1 MHMKRYSTTVI
12 MHIVAIAAFAV
23 GCFQAFLLGMP
34 FTGVLLLI
42 FLIGFGFSLYRLQMI
57 QVRLMQ
63 QLARNIRCSDTS
75 INFVSGYRNSQME
88 EMVQELREA
97 MRIYRMRTMEA
108 NEMESWQKLIR
119 VMGHEIMNSITPIIS
134 LSETLGSRAVDERS
148 YAYMQQGV
156 QIIHKRSKGLLEF
169 VENYRRLTRIP
180 LPKKEKVEL
189 GTLLSDLKNLFPDN
203 FIHILPPS
211 TEIYLQADRVQIEQ
225 VLINLVRN
233 AREACNAVEWD
244 ERNCNPGGG
253 DSAVCP
259 NAAAV
264 DGAGSGAGSGV
275 DAGAG
280 SGAGSGGDSGADS
293 GVGSGAGCIGP
304 RIEVSVFH
312 YPEWRVALSVADNGE
327 GILPDVLDK
336 IFVPFFTTKE
346 GGSGIGLS
354 LCRQIMH
361 LHGGSITATSTPG
374 NGTCFTLL
382 FP

>member
-42 FLIGFGFSLYRLQMI
+42 FLIGFGVSLYRLQMI

-134 LSETLGSRAVDERS
+134 LSETLGSRAVDEKS
-148 YAYMQQGV
+148 YTYMQHGV

-189 GTLLSDLKNLFPDN
+189 GTLLRDLKNLFPDN

-211 TEIYLQADRVQIEQ
+211 SEIYLQADRVQIEQ

-244 ERNCNPGGG
+244 E
-253 DSAVCP
+253 
-259 NAAAV
+259 
-264 DGAGSGAGSGV
+264 
-275 DAGAG
+275 
-280 SGAGSGGDSGADS
+280 
-293 GVGSGAGCIGP
+293 CIGP

-312 YPEWRVALSVADNGE
+312 HPEWRVAISVADNGE
-327 GILPDVLDK
+327 GILPEVLDK

-374 NGTCFTLL
+374 PGTCFTLL

>member
-1 MHMKRYSTTVI
+1 MHMKRYSTIVI

-34 FTGVLLLI
+34 FTGILLLI

-134 LSETLGSRAVDERS
+134 LSETLGSRTVDEKS

-189 GTLLSDLKNLFPDN
+189 GTLLRDLKNLFPDN

-233 AREACNAVEWD
+233 AREACNAVEWN
-244 ERNCNPGGG
+244 E
-253 DSAVCP
+253 
-259 NAAAV
+259 
-264 DGAGSGAGSGV
+264 
-275 DAGAG
+275 
-280 SGAGSGGDSGADS
+280 
-293 GVGSGAGCIGP
+293 CIGP

-312 YPEWRVALSVADNGE
+312 HPEWRVALSVADNGE
-327 GILPDVLDK
+327 GILPEVLDK

-374 NGTCFTLL
+374 TGTCFTLL

>member
-1 MHMKRYSTTVI
+1 MKRYSTIVI

-42 FLIGFGFSLYRLQMI
+42 FLIGFGYSLYRLQMI

-134 LSETLGSRAVDERS
+134 LSETLGSRTVDEKS

-189 GTLLSDLKNLFPDN
+189 GTLLRDLKNLFPDN

-233 AREACNAVEWD
+233 AREACNAVEWN
-244 ERNCNPGGG
+244 E
-253 DSAVCP
+253 
-259 NAAAV
+259 
-264 DGAGSGAGSGV
+264 
-275 DAGAG
+275 
-280 SGAGSGGDSGADS
+280 
-293 GVGSGAGCIGP
+293 CIGP

-312 YPEWRVALSVADNGE
+312 HPEWRVALSVADNGE
-327 GILPDVLDK
+327 GILPEVLDK

-374 NGTCFTLL
+374 TGTCFTLL

>member
-134 LSETLGSRAVDERS
+134 LSETLGSRAVDEKS

-180 LPKKEKVEL
+180 LPQKEKVEL

-244 ERNCNPGGG
+244 E
-253 DSAVCP
+253 
-259 NAAAV
+259 
-264 DGAGSGAGSGV
+264 
-275 DAGAG
+275 
-280 SGAGSGGDSGADS
+280 
-293 GVGSGAGCIGP
+293 CIGP

-312 YPEWRVALSVADNGE
+312 HPEWRVAISVADNGE
-327 GILPDVLDK
+327 GILPEVLDK

>member
-1 MHMKRYSTTVI
+1 MHMKRYSTIVI

-134 LSETLGSRAVDERS
+134 LSETLGSRTVDEKS

-189 GTLLSDLKNLFPDN
+189 GTLLRDLKNLFPDN

-211 TEIYLQADRVQIEQ
+211 SEIHLQADRVQIEQ

-233 AREACNAVEWD
+233 AREACNAVEWN
-244 ERNCNPGGG
+244 E
-253 DSAVCP
+253 
-259 NAAAV
+259 
-264 DGAGSGAGSGV
+264 
-275 DAGAG
+275 
-280 SGAGSGGDSGADS
+280 
-293 GVGSGAGCIGP
+293 CIGP

-312 YPEWRVALSVADNGE
+312 HPEWRVALSVADNGE
-327 GILPDVLDK
+327 GILPEVLDK

-374 NGTCFTLL
+374 TGTCFTLL

>member
-134 LSETLGSRAVDERS
+134 LSETLGSRTIDEKS

-189 GTLLSDLKNLFPDN
+189 GTLLRDLKNLFPDN

-211 TEIYLQADRVQIEQ
+211 SEIYLQADRVQIEQ

-233 AREACNAVEWD
+233 AREACNAVEWN
-244 ERNCNPGGG
+244 E
-253 DSAVCP
+253 
-259 NAAAV
+259 
-264 DGAGSGAGSGV
+264 
-275 DAGAG
+275 
-280 SGAGSGGDSGADS
+280 
-293 GVGSGAGCIGP
+293 CIGP

-312 YPEWRVALSVADNGE
+312 HPEWRVALSVADNGE
-327 GILPDVLDK
+327 GILPEVLDK

-374 NGTCFTLL
+374 TGTCFILL

>member
-134 LSETLGSRAVDERS
+134 LSETLGSRTVDEKS

-189 GTLLSDLKNLFPDN
+189 GTLLRDLKNLFPDN

-211 TEIYLQADRVQIEQ
+211 SEIYLQADRVQIEQ

-244 ERNCNPGGG
+244 E
-253 DSAVCP
+253 
-259 NAAAV
+259 
-264 DGAGSGAGSGV
+264 
-275 DAGAG
+275 
-280 SGAGSGGDSGADS
+280 
-293 GVGSGAGCIGP
+293 CIGP
-304 RIEVSVFH
+304 QIEVSVSNH
-312 YPEWRVALSVADNGE
+312 PEWRVAISVADNGE
-327 GILPDVLDK
+327 GILPEVLDK

-374 NGTCFTLL
+374 TGTCFTLL

>member
-134 LSETLGSRAVDERS
+134 LSETLGSRTVDEKS

-189 GTLLSDLKNLFPDN
+189 GTLLRDLKNLFPDN

-244 ERNCNPGGG
+244 E
-253 DSAVCP
+253 
-259 NAAAV
+259 
-264 DGAGSGAGSGV
+264 
-275 DAGAG
+275 
-280 SGAGSGGDSGADS
+280 
-293 GVGSGAGCIGP
+293 CIGP
-304 RIEVSVFH
+304 RIEVSVSH
-312 YPEWRVALSVADNGE
+312 HPEWRVAISVADNGE
-327 GILPDVLDK
+327 GILPEVLDK

-374 NGTCFTLL
+374 TGTCFTLL

>member
-1 MHMKRYSTTVI
+1 MHMKRYSTIVI

-34 FTGVLLLI
+34 FTGMLLLI

-134 LSETLGSRAVDERS
+134 LSETLGSRAVDEKS
-148 YAYMQQGV
+148 YTYMQQGV

-189 GTLLSDLKNLFPDN
+189 GTLLMDLKNLFPDN

-211 TEIYLQADRVQIEQ
+211 SEIYLQADRVQIEQ

-244 ERNCNPGGG
+244 E
-253 DSAVCP
+253 
-259 NAAAV
+259 
-264 DGAGSGAGSGV
+264 
-275 DAGAG
+275 
-280 SGAGSGGDSGADS
+280 
-293 GVGSGAGCIGP
+293 CIGP
-304 RIEVSVFH
+304 QIEVSVSNH
-312 YPEWRVALSVADNGE
+312 PEWRVAISVADNGE
-327 GILPDVLDK
+327 GILPEVLDK

-374 NGTCFTLL
+374 TGTCFTLL

>member
-1 MHMKRYSTTVI
+1 MHMKRYSTIVI

-134 LSETLGSRAVDERS
+134 LSETLGSRTVDEKS

-189 GTLLSDLKNLFPDN
+189 GTLLRDLKNLFPDN

-244 ERNCNPGGG
+244 E
-253 DSAVCP
+253 
-259 NAAAV
+259 
-264 DGAGSGAGSGV
+264 
-275 DAGAG
+275 
-280 SGAGSGGDSGADS
+280 
-293 GVGSGAGCIGP
+293 CIGP
-304 RIEVSVFH
+304 RIEVSVSH
-312 YPEWRVALSVADNGE
+312 HPEWRVAISVADNGE
-327 GILPDVLDK
+327 GILPEVLDK

-374 NGTCFTLL
+374 TGTCFTLL

>member
-1 MHMKRYSTTVI
+1 MKRYSTTVI

-134 LSETLGSRAVDERS
+134 LSETLGSRTVDEKS

-189 GTLLSDLKNLFPDN
+189 GTLLRDLKNLFPDN

-211 TEIYLQADRVQIEQ
+211 SEIYLQADRVQIEQ

-244 ERNCNPGGG
+244 E
-253 DSAVCP
+253 
-259 NAAAV
+259 
-264 DGAGSGAGSGV
+264 
-275 DAGAG
+275 
-280 SGAGSGGDSGADS
+280 
-293 GVGSGAGCIGP
+293 CIGP
-304 RIEVSVFH
+304 QIEVSVSNH
-312 YPEWRVALSVADNGE
+312 PEWRVAISVADNGE
-327 GILPDVLDK
+327 GILPEVLDK

-374 NGTCFTLL
+374 TGTCFTLL

>member
-189 GTLLSDLKNLFPDN
+189 GTLLRDLKNLFPDN

-211 TEIYLQADRVQIEQ
+211 TEIHLQADRVQIEQ

-244 ERNCNPGGG
+244 E
-253 DSAVCP
+253 
-259 NAAAV
+259 
-264 DGAGSGAGSGV
+264 
-275 DAGAG
+275 
-280 SGAGSGGDSGADS
+280 
-293 GVGSGAGCIGP
+293 CIEP
-304 RIEVSVFH
+304 QIEVSVSNH
-312 YPEWRVALSVADNGE
+312 PEWRVAISVADNGE
-327 GILPDVLDK
+327 GILPEVLDK

-374 NGTCFTLL
+374 TGTCFTLL

>member
-1 MHMKRYSTTVI
+1 MHMKRYSTIVI

-34 FTGVLLLI
+34 FTGVLQLI

-134 LSETLGSRAVDERS
+134 LSETLGSRTVDEKS

-189 GTLLSDLKNLFPDN
+189 GTLLRDLKNLFPDN

-211 TEIYLQADRVQIEQ
+211 TEIHLQADRVQIEQ

-244 ERNCNPGGG
+244 E
-253 DSAVCP
+253 
-259 NAAAV
+259 
-264 DGAGSGAGSGV
+264 
-275 DAGAG
+275 
-280 SGAGSGGDSGADS
+280 
-293 GVGSGAGCIGP
+293 CIGP
-304 RIEVSVFH
+304 RIEVSVSH
-312 YPEWRVALSVADNGE
+312 HPEWRVAISVADNGE
-327 GILPDVLDK
+327 GILPEVLDK

>member
-1 MHMKRYSTTVI
+1 
-12 MHIVAIAAFAV
+12 
-23 GCFQAFLLGMP
+23 
-34 FTGVLLLI
+34 
-42 FLIGFGFSLYRLQMI
+42 
-57 QVRLMQ
+57 
-63 QLARNIRCSDTS
+63 
-75 INFVSGYRNSQME
+75 
-88 EMVQELREA
+88 
-97 MRIYRMRTMEA
+97 
-108 NEMESWQKLIR
+108 
-119 VMGHEIMNSITPIIS
+119 
-134 LSETLGSRAVDERS
+134 
-148 YAYMQQGV
+148 MQQGV

-189 GTLLSDLKNLFPDN
+189 GTLLRDLKNLFPDN

-244 ERNCNPGGG
+244 E
-253 DSAVCP
+253 
-259 NAAAV
+259 
-264 DGAGSGAGSGV
+264 
-275 DAGAG
+275 
-280 SGAGSGGDSGADS
+280 
-293 GVGSGAGCIGP
+293 CIGP
-304 RIEVSVFH
+304 RIEVSVSH
-312 YPEWRVALSVADNGE
+312 HPEWRVAISVADNGE
-327 GILPDVLDK
+327 GILPEVLDK

-374 NGTCFTLL
+374 TGTCFTLL

>member
-1 MHMKRYSTTVI
+1 MHMKRYSTIVI

-34 FTGVLLLI
+34 FTGILLLI

-134 LSETLGSRAVDERS
+134 LSETLGSRTVDEKS

-189 GTLLSDLKNLFPDN
+189 GTLLRDLKNLFPDN

-211 TEIYLQADRVQIEQ
+211 TEIHLQADRVQIEQ

-244 ERNCNPGGG
+244 E
-253 DSAVCP
+253 
-259 NAAAV
+259 
-264 DGAGSGAGSGV
+264 
-275 DAGAG
+275 
-280 SGAGSGGDSGADS
+280 
-293 GVGSGAGCIGP
+293 CIGP
-304 RIEVSVFH
+304 RIEVSVSH
-312 YPEWRVALSVADNGE
+312 HPEWRVAISVADNGE
-327 GILPDVLDK
+327 GILPEVLDK

-374 NGTCFTLL
+374 TGTCFILL

>member
-1 MHMKRYSTTVI
+1 MHMKRYSTIVI

-42 FLIGFGFSLYRLQMI
+42 FLAGFGYSLYRLQMI

-134 LSETLGSRAVDERS
+134 LSETLGSRTVDEKS

-189 GTLLSDLKNLFPDN
+189 GTLLRDLKNLFPDN

-211 TEIYLQADRVQIEQ
+211 SEIHLQADRVQIEQ

-233 AREACNAVEWD
+233 AREACNAVDWN
-244 ERNCNPGGG
+244 ERNCNLG
-253 DSAVCP
+253 DGDYAVCP

-264 DGAGSGAGSGV
+264 
-275 DAGAG
+275 AGAG
-280 SGAGSGGDSGADS
+280 SGEGS
-293 GVGSGAGCIGP
+293 IGP
-304 RIEVSVFH
+304 RIEVSVSNH
-312 YPEWRVALSVADNGE
+312 PEWRVAISVADNGE
-327 GILPDVLDK
+327 GILPEVLDK

>member
-1 MHMKRYSTTVI
+1 MHMKRYSTIVI

-134 LSETLGSRAVDERS
+134 LSETLGSRAVDEKS

-180 LPKKEKVEL
+180 LPQKEKVEL
-189 GTLLSDLKNLFPDN
+189 GTLLRDLKNLFPDN

-211 TEIYLQADRVQIEQ
+211 SEIYLQADRVQIEQ

-244 ERNCNPGGG
+244 E
-253 DSAVCP
+253 
-259 NAAAV
+259 
-264 DGAGSGAGSGV
+264 
-275 DAGAG
+275 
-280 SGAGSGGDSGADS
+280 
-293 GVGSGAGCIGP
+293 CIGP
-304 RIEVSVFH
+304 RIKVSVSNH
-312 YPEWRVALSVADNGE
+312 PEWRVAISVADNGE
-327 GILPDVLDK
+327 GILPEVLDK

-374 NGTCFTLL
+374 TGTCFTLL

>member
-1 MHMKRYSTTVI
+1 MKRYSTIVI

-134 LSETLGSRAVDERS
+134 LSETLGSRTVDEKS

-189 GTLLSDLKNLFPDN
+189 GTLLRDLKNLFPDN

-244 ERNCNPGGG
+244 E
-253 DSAVCP
+253 
-259 NAAAV
+259 
-264 DGAGSGAGSGV
+264 
-275 DAGAG
+275 
-280 SGAGSGGDSGADS
+280 
-293 GVGSGAGCIGP
+293 CIGP
-304 RIEVSVFH
+304 RIEVSVSH
-312 YPEWRVALSVADNGE
+312 HPEWRVAISVADNGE
-327 GILPDVLDK
+327 GILPEVLDK

-374 NGTCFTLL
+374 TGTCFTLL

>member
-1 MHMKRYSTTVI
+1 MHMKRYSTIVI

-42 FLIGFGFSLYRLQMI
+42 FLAGFGYSLYRLQMI

-134 LSETLGSRAVDERS
+134 LSETLGSRTVDEKS

-189 GTLLSDLKNLFPDN
+189 GTLLRDLKNLFPDN

-244 ERNCNPGGG
+244 E
-253 DSAVCP
+253 
-259 NAAAV
+259 
-264 DGAGSGAGSGV
+264 
-275 DAGAG
+275 
-280 SGAGSGGDSGADS
+280 
-293 GVGSGAGCIGP
+293 CIGP

-312 YPEWRVALSVADNGE
+312 HPEWRVAISVADNGE
-327 GILPDVLDK
+327 GILPEVLDK

>member
-1 MHMKRYSTTVI
+1 MHMKRYSTIVI
-12 MHIVAIAAFAV
+12 MHIVAIAAFAI

-134 LSETLGSRAVDERS
+134 LSETLGSRTVDEKS
-148 YAYMQQGV
+148 YTYMQQGV

-189 GTLLSDLKNLFPDN
+189 GTLLRDLKNLFPDN

-211 TEIYLQADRVQIEQ
+211 SEIYLQADRVQIEQ

-244 ERNCNPGGG
+244 E
-253 DSAVCP
+253 
-259 NAAAV
+259 
-264 DGAGSGAGSGV
+264 
-275 DAGAG
+275 
-280 SGAGSGGDSGADS
+280 
-293 GVGSGAGCIGP
+293 CIGP

-312 YPEWRVALSVADNGE
+312 HPEWRVALSVADNGE
-327 GILPDVLDK
+327 GILPEVLDK

-374 NGTCFTLL
+374 NGTCFILL

>member
-42 FLIGFGFSLYRLQMI
+42 FLTGFGFSLYRLQMI

-134 LSETLGSRAVDERS
+134 LSEALGSRAVDERS

-189 GTLLSDLKNLFPDN
+189 GTLLRDLKNLFPDN

-244 ERNCNPGGG
+244 E
-253 DSAVCP
+253 
-259 NAAAV
+259 
-264 DGAGSGAGSGV
+264 
-275 DAGAG
+275 
-280 SGAGSGGDSGADS
+280 
-293 GVGSGAGCIGP
+293 CIGP

-312 YPEWRVALSVADNGE
+312 HPEWRVALSVADNGE
-327 GILPDVLDK
+327 GILPEVLDK

-374 NGTCFTLL
+374 TGTCFTLL

>member
-1 MHMKRYSTTVI
+1 

-134 LSETLGSRAVDERS
+134 LSETLGSRTVDEKS

-189 GTLLSDLKNLFPDN
+189 GTLLRDLKNLFPDN

-211 TEIYLQADRVQIEQ
+211 TEIHLQADRVQIEQ

-233 AREACNAVEWD
+233 AREACNAVEWN
-244 ERNCNPGGG
+244 E
-253 DSAVCP
+253 
-259 NAAAV
+259 
-264 DGAGSGAGSGV
+264 
-275 DAGAG
+275 
-280 SGAGSGGDSGADS
+280 
-293 GVGSGAGCIGP
+293 CIGP

-312 YPEWRVALSVADNGE
+312 HPEWRVALSVADNGE
-327 GILPDVLDK
+327 GILPEVLDK

-374 NGTCFTLL
+374 TGTCFTLL

>member
-1 MHMKRYSTTVI
+1 MHMKRYSTIVI

-34 FTGVLLLI
+34 FTGVLLII

-134 LSETLGSRAVDERS
+134 LSETLGSRTVDEKS

-189 GTLLSDLKNLFPDN
+189 GTLLRDLKNLFPDN

-211 TEIYLQADRVQIEQ
+211 SEIYLQADRVQIEQ

-244 ERNCNPGGG
+244 E
-253 DSAVCP
+253 
-259 NAAAV
+259 
-264 DGAGSGAGSGV
+264 
-275 DAGAG
+275 
-280 SGAGSGGDSGADS
+280 
-293 GVGSGAGCIGP
+293 CIGP

-312 YPEWRVALSVADNGE
+312 HPEWRVALSVADNGE
-327 GILPDVLDK
+327 GILPEVLDK

-374 NGTCFTLL
+374 TGTCFTLL

>member
-134 LSETLGSRAVDERS
+134 LSETLGSRTVDEKS

-189 GTLLSDLKNLFPDN
+189 GTLLRDLKNLFPDN

-211 TEIYLQADRVQIEQ
+211 SEIYLQADRVQIEQ

-264 DGAGSGAGSGV
+264 DGAGSGAN
-275 DAGAG
+275 A
-280 SGAGSGGDSGADS
+280 
-293 GVGSGAGCIGP
+293 GAGCIGP

-312 YPEWRVALSVADNGE
+312 HPEWRVALSVADNGE
-327 GILPDVLDK
+327 GILPEVLDK

-374 NGTCFTLL
+374 TGTCFTLL

>member
-1 MHMKRYSTTVI
+1 MHMKRYSTIVI

-75 INFVSGYRNSQME
+75 INFVSGYKNSQME

-134 LSETLGSRAVDERS
+134 LSETLGSRTVDEKS

-189 GTLLSDLKNLFPDN
+189 GTLLRDLKNLFPDN

-211 TEIYLQADRVQIEQ
+211 TEIHLQADRVQIEQ

-244 ERNCNPGGG
+244 E
-253 DSAVCP
+253 
-259 NAAAV
+259 
-264 DGAGSGAGSGV
+264 
-275 DAGAG
+275 
-280 SGAGSGGDSGADS
+280 
-293 GVGSGAGCIGP
+293 CIGP
-304 RIEVSVFH
+304 QIEVSVSNH
-312 YPEWRVALSVADNGE
+312 PEWRVAISVADNGE
-327 GILPDVLDK
+327 GILPEVLDK

-374 NGTCFTLL
+374 TGTCFTLL

>member
-42 FLIGFGFSLYRLQMI
+42 FLIGFGVSLYRLQMI

-148 YAYMQQGV
+148 YAYMQQGM

-189 GTLLSDLKNLFPDN
+189 GTLLRDLKNLFPDI

-211 TEIYLQADRVQIEQ
+211 TEIYMQADRVQIEQ

-244 ERNCNPGGG
+244 E
-253 DSAVCP
+253 
-259 NAAAV
+259 
-264 DGAGSGAGSGV
+264 
-275 DAGAG
+275 
-280 SGAGSGGDSGADS
+280 
-293 GVGSGAGCIGP
+293 CIGP

-312 YPEWRVALSVADNGE
+312 HPEWRVAISVADNGE
-327 GILPDVLDK
+327 GILPEVLDK

-374 NGTCFTLL
+374 TGTCFTLL

>member
-134 LSETLGSRAVDERS
+134 LSETLGSRTVDEKS

-180 LPKKEKVEL
+180 LPQKEKVEL
-189 GTLLSDLKNLFPDN
+189 GTLLRDLKNLFPDN

-211 TEIYLQADRVQIEQ
+211 TEIHLQADRVQIEQ

-244 ERNCNPGGG
+244 E
-253 DSAVCP
+253 
-259 NAAAV
+259 
-264 DGAGSGAGSGV
+264 
-275 DAGAG
+275 
-280 SGAGSGGDSGADS
+280 
-293 GVGSGAGCIGP
+293 CIGP
-304 RIEVSVFH
+304 RIEVSVSNH
-312 YPEWRVALSVADNGE
+312 PEWRVAISVADNGE
-327 GILPDVLDK
+327 GILPEVLDK

-374 NGTCFTLL
+374 TGTCFTLL

>member
-57 QVRLMQ
+57 QIRLMQ

-134 LSETLGSRAVDERS
+134 LSETLGSRTVDEKS

-189 GTLLSDLKNLFPDN
+189 GTLLRDLKNLFPDN

-244 ERNCNPGGG
+244 E
-253 DSAVCP
+253 
-259 NAAAV
+259 
-264 DGAGSGAGSGV
+264 
-275 DAGAG
+275 
-280 SGAGSGGDSGADS
+280 
-293 GVGSGAGCIGP
+293 CIGS

-312 YPEWRVALSVADNGE
+312 HPEWRVAISVADNGE
-327 GILPDVLDK
+327 GILPEVLDK

>member
-1 MHMKRYSTTVI
+1 MKRYSTTVI

-42 FLIGFGFSLYRLQMI
+42 FLAGFGFSLYRLQMI
-57 QVRLMQ
+57 QIRLMQ

-134 LSETLGSRAVDERS
+134 LSETLGSRAVDEKS

-180 LPKKEKVEL
+180 LPQKEKVEL
-189 GTLLSDLKNLFPDN
+189 VALLRDLKNLFPDN

-244 ERNCNPGGG
+244 ERNCNP
-253 DSAVCP
+253 D
-259 NAAAV
+259 
-264 DGAGSGAGSGV
+264 DAGSTARA
-275 DAGAG
+275 D
-280 SGAGSGGDSGADS
+280 GGTVAGADS
-293 GVGSGAGCIGP
+293 WAGCIGP

-312 YPEWRVALSVADNGE
+312 HPEWRVAISVADNGE
-327 GILPDVLDK
+327 GILPEVLDK

-361 LHGGSITATSTPG
+361 LHGGSITATSIPG
-374 NGTCFTLL
+374 TGTCFTLL

>member
-1 MHMKRYSTTVI
+1 

-42 FLIGFGFSLYRLQMI
+42 FLAGFGYSLYRLQMI

-148 YAYMQQGV
+148 YAYMQQGM

-189 GTLLSDLKNLFPDN
+189 GTLLRDLKNLFPDN

-244 ERNCNPGGG
+244 E
-253 DSAVCP
+253 
-259 NAAAV
+259 
-264 DGAGSGAGSGV
+264 
-275 DAGAG
+275 
-280 SGAGSGGDSGADS
+280 
-293 GVGSGAGCIGP
+293 CIGP

-312 YPEWRVALSVADNGE
+312 HPEWRVAISVADNGE
-327 GILPDVLDK
+327 GILPEVLDK

>member
-1 MHMKRYSTTVI
+1 M
-12 MHIVAIAAFAV
+12 
-23 GCFQAFLLGMP
+23 
-34 FTGVLLLI
+34 
-42 FLIGFGFSLYRLQMI
+42 
-57 QVRLMQ
+57 
-63 QLARNIRCSDTS
+63 
-75 INFVSGYRNSQME
+75 
-88 EMVQELREA
+88 
-97 MRIYRMRTMEA
+97 
-108 NEMESWQKLIR
+108 
-119 VMGHEIMNSITPIIS
+119 
-134 LSETLGSRAVDERS
+134 
-148 YAYMQQGV
+148 
-156 QIIHKRSKGLLEF
+156 EF

-189 GTLLSDLKNLFPDN
+189 GTLLRDLKNLFPDN

-211 TEIYLQADRVQIEQ
+211 SEIYLQADRVQIEQ

-264 DGAGSGAGSGV
+264 DGAGSGAN
-275 DAGAG
+275 A
-280 SGAGSGGDSGADS
+280 
-293 GVGSGAGCIGP
+293 GAGCIGP

-312 YPEWRVALSVADNGE
+312 HPEWRVALSVADNGE
-327 GILPDVLDK
+327 GILPEVLDK

-374 NGTCFTLL
+374 TGTCFTLL

>member
-1 MHMKRYSTTVI
+1 

-134 LSETLGSRAVDERS
+134 LSETLGSRTVDEKS

-189 GTLLSDLKNLFPDN
+189 GTLLRDLKNLFPDN

-211 TEIYLQADRVQIEQ
+211 TEIHLQADRVQIEQ

-244 ERNCNPGGG
+244 E
-253 DSAVCP
+253 
-259 NAAAV
+259 
-264 DGAGSGAGSGV
+264 
-275 DAGAG
+275 
-280 SGAGSGGDSGADS
+280 
-293 GVGSGAGCIGP
+293 CIGP
-304 RIEVSVFH
+304 RIEVSVSH
-312 YPEWRVALSVADNGE
+312 HPEWRVAISVADNGE
-327 GILPDVLDK
+327 GILPEVLDK

>member
-134 LSETLGSRAVDERS
+134 LSETLGSRAVDEKS

-189 GTLLSDLKNLFPDN
+189 GTLLRDLKNLFPDN

-244 ERNCNPGGG
+244 E
-253 DSAVCP
+253 
-259 NAAAV
+259 
-264 DGAGSGAGSGV
+264 
-275 DAGAG
+275 
-280 SGAGSGGDSGADS
+280 
-293 GVGSGAGCIGP
+293 CIGP

-312 YPEWRVALSVADNGE
+312 HPEWRVALSVADNGD
-327 GILPDVLDK
+327 GILPEVLDK

-361 LHGGSITATSTPG
+361 LNGGSITATSTPG
-374 NGTCFTLL
+374 TGTCFILL

>member
-1 MHMKRYSTTVI
+1 MHMKRYSTIVI

-134 LSETLGSRAVDERS
+134 LSETLGSRTVDEKS

-189 GTLLSDLKNLFPDN
+189 GTLLRDLKNLFPDN

-233 AREACNAVEWD
+233 AREACNAVEWN
-244 ERNCNPGGG
+244 E
-253 DSAVCP
+253 
-259 NAAAV
+259 
-264 DGAGSGAGSGV
+264 
-275 DAGAG
+275 
-280 SGAGSGGDSGADS
+280 
-293 GVGSGAGCIGP
+293 CIGP
-304 RIEVSVFH
+304 RIEVSVSNH
-312 YPEWRVALSVADNGE
+312 PEWRVALSVADNGE
-327 GILPDVLDK
+327 GILPEVLDK

-374 NGTCFTLL
+374 TGTCFTLL

>member
-1 MHMKRYSTTVI
+1 MHMKRYSTIVI

-134 LSETLGSRAVDERS
+134 LSETLGSRTVDEKS

-189 GTLLSDLKNLFPDN
+189 GTLLRDLKNLFPDN

-211 TEIYLQADRVQIEQ
+211 SEIHLQADRVQIEQ

-244 ERNCNPGGG
+244 E
-253 DSAVCP
+253 
-259 NAAAV
+259 
-264 DGAGSGAGSGV
+264 
-275 DAGAG
+275 
-280 SGAGSGGDSGADS
+280 
-293 GVGSGAGCIGP
+293 CIGP
-304 RIEVSVFH
+304 RIEVSVSH
-312 YPEWRVALSVADNGE
+312 HPEWRVAISVADNGE
-327 GILPDVLDK
+327 GILPEVLDK

-374 NGTCFTLL
+374 TGTCFTLL

>member
-134 LSETLGSRAVDERS
+134 LSETLGSRTVDEKS

-189 GTLLSDLKNLFPDN
+189 GTLLRDLKNLFPDN

-211 TEIYLQADRVQIEQ
+211 SEIYLQADRVQIEQ

-233 AREACNAVEWD
+233 AREACNAVEWN
-244 ERNCNPGGG
+244 E
-253 DSAVCP
+253 
-259 NAAAV
+259 
-264 DGAGSGAGSGV
+264 
-275 DAGAG
+275 
-280 SGAGSGGDSGADS
+280 
-293 GVGSGAGCIGP
+293 CIGP

-312 YPEWRVALSVADNGE
+312 HPEWRVALSVADNGE
-327 GILPDVLDK
+327 GILPEVLDK

-374 NGTCFTLL
+374 TGTCFTLL